1 MNIRLLSTI
10 TSLILSTD
18 IAMSQ
23 KLSVADVVGWT
34 GEKRELVIK
43 AEDFGSDITALQF
56 NLRLPEGLTMD
67 EAGILRASNHTCVV
81 RTLDNG
87 DHLFLLYSLIKTKI
101 SSDDT
106 VLRIPINMPTTY
118 SGNDDYNIY
127 TGSIYN
133 FTTATTS
140 NISTSRTGSTVT
152 VKVNK
157 DDSSG
162 ITPAAATG
170 QQKEETYYNLQGKQL
185 ANPQKGV
192 NIVGGR
198 KVVIK

>member
-1 MNIRLLSTI
+1 
-10 TSLILSTD
+10 
-18 IAMSQ
+18 
-23 KLSVADVVGWT
+23 
-34 GEKRELVIK
+34 
-43 AEDFGSDITALQF
+43 
-56 NLRLPEGLTMD
+56 MD
-67 EAGILRASNHTCVV
+67 EAGILKGSGGASNHTCVV

-140 NISTSRTGSTVT
+140 NISTSHTGSTVT